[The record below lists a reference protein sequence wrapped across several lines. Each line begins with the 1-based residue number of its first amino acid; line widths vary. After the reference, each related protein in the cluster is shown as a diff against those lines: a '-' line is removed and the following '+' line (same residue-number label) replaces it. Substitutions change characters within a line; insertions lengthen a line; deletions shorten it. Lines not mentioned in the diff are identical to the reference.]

1 MIISWKRGQGQDLG
15 EKKWNQDESK
25 SMRLRLTYITVWEW
39 ALVGERGNFSFEI
52 KKKSLD
58 KDRCV

>member
-52 KKKSLD
+52 KKKL
-58 KDRCV
+58 R